1 MLINSQLKS
10 IIKIEESKIED
21 YEPDIERRQ
30 VLYPNVHKIEIVKQ
44 IYDENI
50 ITIERQYR
58 NLKVRQQVKN
68 LIEKSIKKDLN
79 ESERIIYMEEPR
91 KYDMETGGYQP
102 IYIPS
107 FEKYDSIINKKEEKI
122 EMYQIDKSKIE
133 EVKEVK
139 EPEGYLPPDVKQNE
153 NVSVVVKEIPNY
165 LTVFEVKKTLREM
178 FEPFGMIT
186 NINVLTRFNE
196 GLKSNM
202 PIGIAFIDFCNKED
216 VEKLLNSS
224 QRFRISNS
232 ILKLELSN
240 GKR

>member
-1 MLINSQLKS
+1 MEKNKLVKL
-10 IIKIEESKIED
+10 IKIEETKIED
-21 YEPDIERRQ
+21 YEPDFERRQ
-30 VLYPNVHKIEIVKQ
+30 VLYPNVQKIEIVKQ
-44 IYDENI
+44 EYEDKIL
-50 ITIERQYR
+50 TIERQHKS
-58 NLKVRQQVKN
+58 LKVRPQVKN
-68 LIEKSIKKDLN
+68 LVEKSIKKDLN
-79 ESERIIYMEEPR
+79 ESERIIYMEEP
-91 KYDMETGGYQP
+91 KKNDMETGGYQP

-122 EMYQIDKSKIE
+122 EMYEIDKSKIE

-139 EPEGYLPPDVKQNE
+139 ELEGYLPPDVKVSE
-153 NVSVVVKEIPNY
+153 NVSIVVKEIPNY

-178 FEPFGMIT
+178 FEPHGMIS

-196 GLKSNM
+196 GLKTNM
-202 PIGIAFIDFCNKED
+202 PIGIAFIDFYSKEE
-216 VEKLLNSS
+216 VNKLLNSS